1 VGAVV
6 GGAAGA
12 PGDAV
17 SSLAAR
23 ASRQRD
29 GAVVLPGRASAG
41 KSAAECSEATEN
53 AGGVNRVVVI
63 VVVVVVVVAVA
74 AVVAAAAVASA
85 TFAASV
91 AWPSGAACVMADAP
105 GGPDEV
111 PATFEVAP
119 AVPGV
124 VVAP

>member
-1 VGAVV
+1 MNAVAGAVV

-17 SSLAAR
+17 SSLTAR

-29 GAVVLPGRASAG
+29 GVVVSLDQASAG
-41 KSAAECSEATEN
+41 KSAAEYSEVTEN
-53 AGGVNRVVVI
+53 AGEVNRVVG
-63 VVVVVVVVAVA
+63 
-74 AVVAAAAVASA
+74 AAAAAAAASA
-85 TFAASV
+85 TFVASV
-91 AWPSGAACVMADAP
+91 ASPSGAACVIPDAP

-119 AVPGV
+119 AVPGA